1 MTAPNFT
8 QPDNLTG
15 DNLTGDRR
23 DVHRSYI
30 DKHHDYKSI
39 IGRRPVY
46 PPVSWRQGSYLF

>member
-8 QPDNLTG
+8 QPDGGQGET

-30 DKHHDYKSI
+30 DKTS
-39 IGRRPVY
+39 
-46 PPVSWRQGSYLF
+46 